1 MKQGTDMTT
10 SLVYVV
16 IPRLNLYPFMACIGT
31 TLPWPSFQNVD
42 STRKN
47 SSH

>member
-1 MKQGTDMTT
+1 MKQGTDITT
-10 SLVYVV
+10 PLVYVV
-16 IPRLNLYPFMACIGT
+16 IPRLTLYPFMACIR
-31 TLPWPSFQNVD
+31 TLPWPSFKIFD